1 MPTTTNPSS
10 RTEIEAL
17 LQLISSAT
25 QEAMSEYE
33 KTGHGIPFPG
43 STESHPLDND
53 PSALAL
59 RRAVRTLEGACERLC
74 TTLAQPMHTLIN
86 RSMPYEAP
94 CLKLVAEGKICDI
107 IETAPKGQGMHINE
121 IATKANLAPDK
132 LSQVMLLLA
141 TRGCFTEEPLQ
152 FVSMIPE
159 ALVHPEYAF
168 SRAVDRSSCSF
179 MIRKEMENASY
190 FDWLKANPSA
200 GKRFQRAMT
209 GLSTIVGAVDTVV
222 QIYPWENLTPQKS
235 KNKISFCD
243 VGSGPGSVAL
253 SLSKRFAAA
262 THKFRFVLQDLP
274 EPLEH
279 AKTASLFSLGQGL
292 KVWRAEHPEAD
303 VGFVPVNFLKEQVV
317 QGQDIYFLSYITH
330 NWPDSDAITVLKNV
344 ASAMNDTSR
353 VLLHEFVLQHPYND
367 PTDAT
372 DARSPLNE
380 TVNLQKTFN
389 LHKILTTPPS
399 GLMTKKA
406 PAPLLPNYGSGCVMP
421 YNMNVLMLALNNSHE
436 RTSEDFAA
444 LGQHAGLRLVEIWPL
459 AQMSLV
465 EFRLENVHKL

>member
-1 MPTTTNPSS
+1 
-10 RTEIEAL
+10 
-17 LQLISSAT
+17 
-25 QEAMSEYE
+25 
-33 KTGHGIPFPG
+33 
-43 STESHPLDND
+43 
-53 PSALAL
+53 
-59 RRAVRTLEGACERLC
+59 
-74 TTLAQPMHTLIN
+74 
-86 RSMPYEAP
+86 MPYEAP
-94 CLKLVAEGKICDI
+94 CLKLVAEEKICDI
-107 IETAPKGQGMHINE
+107 IEAAPKGQGMHINE

-141 TRGCFTEEPLQ
+141 TRGCFTEVSKDVYANNRISFPLLSSNPLSSTFSLFSAEPLQ
-152 FVSMIPE
+152 FVSVIPE

-179 MIRKEMENASY
+179 MVRKEMENASY

-209 GLSTIVGAVDTVV
+209 GLSTVVGAVDTVV
-222 QIYPWENLTPQKS
+222 QVYPWEKLTPQKS

-279 AKTASLFSLGQGL
+279 AKT
-292 KVWRAEHPEAD
+292 VWGAEHPEAD
-303 VGFVPVNFLKEQVV
+303 VDFVPVNFLKEQVV

-330 NWPDSDAITVLKNV
+330 NWPDSDAITILKNV
-344 ASAMNDTSR
+344 VSAMHDTSR
-353 VLLHEFVLQHPYND
+353 VLLHEFVLQHPCHD

-372 DARSPLNE
+372 DAQSPLNE
-380 TVNLQKTFN
+380 
-389 LHKILTTPPS
+389 P
-399 GLMTKKA
+399 A

-421 YNMNVLMLALNNSHE
+421 YNMNVVMLALSNSHE

-444 LGQHAGLRLVEIWPL
+444 LGQHAGLRLVKIWPL

-465 EFRLENVHKL
+465 EFRLANVHKL